1 MRAIRRVP
9 VAVFRLFVAVCVA
22 VFAFAALAERVEDL
36 PKPTNY
42 VSDYAHVLSP
52 EAIARLNN
60 FCAQLD
66 HSKANA
72 QIAVVTIHT
81 LGGEDSASYATR
93 LFEKMKIGAKGTD
106 RGVLF
111 LFAIDDHRRS
121 IKIGYGLEGILPDAK
136 TGDVGRDMVP
146 YLRANDFDGAVTLG
160 VNEVAQVIAADAK
173 VTLDAEVLPL
183 QMPPPPDLTQDEPW
197 SLGKK
202 IAGILFLTFV
212 ILIVLSPWILTLLI
226 SRGCFKRW
234 GWTLPR
240 GSGRRGDSGGGGS
253 GGGTDSGGD
262 SGGGDSG
269 GSDFGGFDG
278 GDTGGGGSD
287 GSW

>member
-1 MRAIRRVP
+1 MRRFRRVP
-9 VAVFRLFVAVCVA
+9 FAVFRLLVAVCVA

-36 PKPTNY
+36 PQPTDY

-52 EAIARLNN
+52 EAIARLDKL
-60 FCAQLD
+60 CAQLD

-81 LGGEDSASYATR
+81 LGGDDSASYATR

-136 TGDVGRDMVP
+136 TGDIGRDMVP

-160 VNEVAQVIAADAK
+160 VNEVAQVIAADAN
-173 VTLDAEVLPL
+173 VTLDEEASQAPPAPARQELSLATKIL
-183 QMPPPPDLTQDEPW
+183 QY
-197 SLGKK
+197 
-202 IAGILFLTFV
+202 FV
-212 ILIVLSPWILTLLI
+212 IAFFLLVIPGFFILRLLV
-226 SRGCFKRW
+226 GFGLFKRW
-234 GWTLPR
+234 GWTLSS
-240 GSGRRGDSGGGGS
+240 GSGGGGDSGGGIDS
-253 GGGTDSGGD
+253 GGGD

-269 GSDFGGFDG
+269 SGFDGFGG
-278 GDTGGGGSD
+278 GDTGGGGSG